1 MWQILGLW
9 ELGEKLESSGP
20 LQSLPIARRIPK
32 TSACCRLR
40 PGGLGPLGKG
50 VGPQSHVAHLHKTC
64 TISIFITSVHRP

>member
-32 TSACCRLR
+32 ALSLLQTAD
-40 PGGLGPLGKG
+40 
-50 VGPQSHVAHLHKTC
+50 
-64 TISIFITSVHRP
+64 